1 MSLLAKQT
9 VLMAR
14 QGIRQAQPVLRRNLH
29 IENTVENALPFK
41 QGPKHKVSLAIG
53 IFGGLSFF
61 YSLPFLAAKF
71 QLVKA
76 TW

>member
-1 MSLLAKQT
+1 MSLFAKQT

-14 QGIRQAQPVLRRNLH
+14 QGVRQAQPVLRRNLH
-29 IENTVENALPFK
+29 IENTVENALPFPTGK
-41 QGPKHKVSLAIG
+41 KHKIGVALGVSG
-53 IFGGLSFF
+53 VLSFGF
-61 YSLPFLAAKF
+61 ALPFLAAKF